1 MGLDLQTW
9 LLILGPLLIAGILVH
24 GYFRM
29 RSRNTLKMALDKRFL
44 NKGEVEDEGSG
55 QSSVRAELPN
65 GGARVVDPP
74 EQGSLDLADVPVLME
89 PVEIDESLVVNITSG
104 DTVAEVDRKK
114 TLPVVIDQGQRPE
127 HFVVLYVTAVDGQKM
142 TGQSLLESL
151 VEHELQFGEMDIFHR
166 LDPSGQ
172 SLFSLVNAVEPGSF
186 DLQAIDAL
194 ETPAVSLFMRAHEVS
209 DPVTVFDEMM
219 SLAKHI
225 ADDLGAD
232 IRDETRS
239 AVTPQTT
246 AHLRQE
252 LEDYQFRHG

>member
-65 GGARVVDPP
+65 GGARVGDPP

-104 DTVAEVDRKK
+104 DTVAEADREKI
-114 TLPVVIDQGQRPE
+114 LPVVIDQGQRPE

-151 VEHELQFGEMDIFHR
+151 LNTSCNLVRWIFSIVLIH
-166 LDPSGQ
+166 
-172 SLFSLVNAVEPGSF
+172 PGSRCSR
-186 DLQAIDAL
+186 L
-194 ETPAVSLFMRAHEVS
+194 
-209 DPVTVFDEMM
+209 
-219 SLAKHI
+219 
-225 ADDLGAD
+225 
-232 IRDETRS
+232 
-239 AVTPQTT
+239 
-246 AHLRQE
+246 
-252 LEDYQFRHG
+252 